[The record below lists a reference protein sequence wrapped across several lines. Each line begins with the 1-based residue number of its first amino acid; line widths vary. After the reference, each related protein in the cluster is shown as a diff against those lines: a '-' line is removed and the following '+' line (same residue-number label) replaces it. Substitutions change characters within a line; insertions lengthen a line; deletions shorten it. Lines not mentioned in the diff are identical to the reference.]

1 MNTYI
6 IEHVFIV
13 HVYIVHSIGLL
24 DIFPKYRW
32 CSQMFLNMLHLSV
45 LQSSSPGKFYKYFPV
60 SYLRHNSDILPTF
73 LRHTSD
79 IIPTYFR
86 HSCDI
91 LPTYFRHTSDIL
103 ATYLRHTSDILDE
116 RQSNVDSHIFN
127 IITVCIENGYWNICG
142 LEVDINIH
150 VDVVVDIVDI

>member
-1 MNTYI
+1 MCSLFMCTLC
-6 IEHVFIV
+6 IV
-13 HVYIVHSIGLL
+13 LAYLIYFQSTGDVLKCFWTCCIYQFFSLLPLVNSIN
-24 DIFPKYRW
+24 I
-32 CSQMFLNMLHLSV
+32 SQC
-45 LQSSSPGKFYKYFPV
+45 
-60 SYLRHNSDILPTF
+60 
-73 LRHTSD
+73 HTCD